1 MLAAFFEKKE
11 QDDPL
16 KSVLSE
22 IRGRGE
28 FTAALQCLEKKERHA
43 SFRLRMT

>member
-1 MLAAFFEKKE
+1 MLAASFEKKE

-28 FTAALQCLEKKERHA
+28 FTAALQCLEKKKGTQAFA
-43 SFRLRMT
+43 SV

>member
-1 MLAAFFEKKE
+1 MLAASLEKKE
-11 QDDPL
+11 HDDPL

-28 FTAALQCLEKKERHA
+28 FKAALQCLEKKKGMQA
-43 SFRLRMT
+43 FAFV